1 MSKRRMLAVAVT
13 ALVLSVCADA
23 ALAATRTITIYVN
36 GMTCGGCAISIEQ
49 ALKNTE
55 GVEDVRVSYERGEAV
70 VKYDDRK
77 VTAGKLREIINGIG
91 FRAMVRPVKRG
102 SKMAKPKASACCDEV
117 SCNTQ
122 PPG

>member
-1 MSKRRMLAVAVT
+1 MMNRKLFIVA
-13 ALVLSVCADA
+13 AAFVLSMSGVVS
-23 ALAATRTITIYVN
+23 AATRTTTIYVT

-77 VTAGKLREIINGIG
+77 VTAVKLREVINGIG
-91 FRAMVRPVKRG
+91 FRATVKPFKKGRG
-102 SKMAKPKASACCDEV
+102 
-117 SCNTQ
+117 
-122 PPG
+122 